1 MANQSGSYGYTRD
14 TGSLFD
20 AVTAL
25 VKEYLTRYS
34 DRSKKVIEFHTP
46 EEISQ
51 LVDLTLPEQGL
62 PDEDI
67 IAQCKAV
74 MKYSVQ
80 TGHPYC
86 FNQLWSGG
94 IDQVGLLGQLL
105 TSSMH
110 TLMYTFEMAPV
121 FTVMEAEILQKARSI
136 IGWTEGDGIFTP
148 GGSIA
153 NLYGLMAARYHK
165 YPETKERGIQHL
177 PRLVVF
183 ASEQVWERNI

>member
-14 TGSLFD
+14 TGPLFD

-80 TGHPYC
+80 TG
-86 FNQLWSGG
+86 
-94 IDQVGLLGQLL
+94 LLMLKLNLL
-105 TSSMH
+105 QQNYMIQWNH
-110 TLMYTFEMAPV
+110 
-121 FTVMEAEILQKARSI
+121 LQ
-136 IGWTEGDGIFTP
+136 
-148 GGSIA
+148 
-153 NLYGLMAARYHK
+153 
-165 YPETKERGIQHL
+165 
-177 PRLVVF
+177 
-183 ASEQVWERNI
+183 